1 MHIHLVAGKPI
12 VYVPKND
19 VSSVPLR
26 GAVAVLSEKFKP
38 GTMSDG
44 ALLQGAYQAGADA
57 VIKIGGGGLDSSE
70 KRANQVVNRETQYC
84 KHPSSQLLKLL
95 GFMVHHPKYTAL
107 GDDSLGFTSF
117 EVAMSRSS
125 GFFCD
130 FPRRCDA
137 LQRAWPLRDPLLC
150 YFWRWWQEVVLSP
163 RGANL
168 SQICLDVAILAALC
182 SPGEPKC
189 QGQRAQSEW
198 PKTEVASRTLE
209 LWKGLATFFR
219 QGKTVFSVSHVESS
233 IWKFKII
240 PEDVCGIYIICVI
253 LYKHNMSQ
261 YC

>member
-19 VSSVPLR
+19 VSSMPLR

-125 GFFCD
+125 GFSVIF
-130 FPRRCDA
+130 
-137 LQRAWPLRDPLLC
+137 RAGAMLYSVPDPSEIPC
-150 YFWRWWQEVVLSP
+150 F
-163 RGANL
+163 
-168 SQICLDVAILAALC
+168 AISEDDGKKLC
-182 SPGEPKC
+182 SALEVRIYPK
-189 QGQRAQSEW
+189 SVWMW
-198 PKTEVASRTLE
+198 PYWQPCARQVSRSAKVKE
-209 LWKGLATFFR
+209 LKVNDRR
-219 QGKTVFSVSHVESS
+219 QKLQAERWNYGKVWLHFSGRERP
-233 IWKFKII
+233 F
-240 PEDVCGIYIICVI
+240 
-253 LYKHNMSQ
+253 SQ
-261 YC
+261 